1 MEEDFFQKTLMGI
14 YDYSVDLISNGTTEQ
29 VADALYGLDQAKRE
43 IGELLERAKDR
54 LIADMGE
61 SQEMK
66 LQGRTFEKKVGAPRK
81 SWDHKTLAD
90 VVSTRISDMSI
101 DMETGEVLKTPKEM
115 VEQMIEFCGISYWRV
130 KELSKIGIN
139 ADNYCEV
146 GEPKTNIIIRDN

>member
-1 MEEDFFQKTLMGI
+1 MEENFFQKAVIDI
-14 YDYSVDLISNGTTEQ
+14 YDHSVELINNGTTEQ

-43 IGELLERAKDR
+43 ITELLERAKDR

-61 SQEMK
+61 SPEVK
-66 LQGRTFEKKVGAPRK
+66 LNGRTFEKKVGAPRK

-90 VVSTRISDMSI
+90 VVATRISDMSI
-101 DMETGEVLKTPKEM
+101 DMETGEVLKSPKEM
-115 VEQMIEFCGISYWRV
+115 VEQMIEFCGVSYWRV

-146 GEPKTNIIIRDN
+146 GEPKTNIVIREN

>member
-29 VADALYGLDQAKRE
+29 VAAALYGLDQAKRE

-66 LQGRTFEKKVGAPRK
+66 LLGRTFEKKVGAPRK

>member
-14 YDYSVDLISNGTTEQ
+14 YDYSVYLISNGTTEQ

>member
-29 VADALYGLDQAKRE
+29 IAGALYGLDQAKRE

-61 SQEMK
+61 AQEMK
-66 LQGRTFEKKVGAPRK
+66 LQGHTFEKKVGAPRK